1 MRADIPVMVLVG
13 QQAMHSFSLNEVQID
28 DTFEKL
34 LDYFGPKSWNEDSKN
49 VTVKISNTRNGSYDR
64 FNI

>member
-28 DTFEKL
+28 DTFENL
-34 LDYFGPKSWNEDSKN
+34 LDYFGPKSWNKDSKN
-49 VTVKISNTRNGSYDR
+49 MTAKNSNTRNGSYDR